1 VTEAIV
7 NRLTDKINE
16 LGNQKILLVDQ
27 VSKMRKQLDE
37 LNQDLVRKK
46 VIIDR
51 LENENEAKDNAISD
65 VTDKEGTD
73 RRIDEMVKEIDKCLA
88 ILNK

>member
-1 VTEAIV
+1 MTEAIV

-27 VSKMRKQLDE
+27 VSKMRKQLDD
-37 LNQDLVRKK
+37 LNQEMARKK
-46 VIIDR
+46 VIIQQ
-51 LENENEAKDNAISD
+51 LESEIEASENAISKND
-65 VTDKEGTD
+65 DSEKNE
-73 RRIDEMVKEIDKCLA
+73 RKIDEMVKEIDKCLA

>member
-1 VTEAIV
+1 MTEAIV

>member
-37 LNQDLVRKK
+37 LNQDMVRKK